1 MLLFVLFCDLW
12 KISFSLVAFVSICRK
27 QDLRELKLLQKNENK
42 QYQDLIYKAQIAREM
57 QDRKFESDMQVS
69 EGLALLGLCYCLFF

>member
-1 MLLFVLFCDLW
+1 MLLY
-12 KISFSLVAFVSICRK
+12 ICRK

-57 QDRKFESDMQVS
+57 QDRKFETDMQVCT
-69 EGLALLGLCYCLFF
+69 LAKVHFIPVY

>member
-1 MLLFVLFCDLW
+1 MLLY
-12 KISFSLVAFVSICRK
+12 ICRK

-57 QDRKFESDMQVS
+57 QDRKFETDMQVCL
-69 EGLALLGLCYCLFF
+69 LAKVHFIPVYKPIIMFF